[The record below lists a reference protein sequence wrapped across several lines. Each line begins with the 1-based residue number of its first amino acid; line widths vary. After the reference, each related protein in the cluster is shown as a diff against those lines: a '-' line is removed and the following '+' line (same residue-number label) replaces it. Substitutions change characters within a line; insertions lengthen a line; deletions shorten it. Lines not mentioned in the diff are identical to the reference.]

1 MDLRQLKYFVA
12 VVEEKNIGRAAARLH
27 IAQPPLSRQ
36 IRQLEHKLGVPLFLR
51 TPKGVEVTNAG
62 TLLHE
67 EAHNILALVSRAEER
82 TRLAGQGRLGR
93 FDIGV
98 FGTNVLAIPGLLLAF
113 RKRHPLVD
121 LVLHTMNKDEQIEGL
136 RKRQIMAGFNLLGVK
151 LADIA
156 STVVKREHMIVALR
170 RDHPLAKHES
180 IALRQLC
187 VHPLVIYASGP
198 RPNLVD
204 VVFGLFQ
211 NEGLQPQ
218 IAQEV
223 VDSVTAITLVAAGT
237 GPCLV
242 PEHATVLRMPGVIYR
257 PLRNA
262 RSTLVDLHCIFRR
275 DDESPILSAFLSAV
289 EYDLV
294 ETNRTKR

>member
-12 VVEEKNIGRAAARLH
+12 VVEERNIGRAAARLH

-36 IRQLEHKLGVPLFLR
+36 IKHLEDALGVPLFLR
-51 TPKGVEVTNAG
+51 TPRGVEVTNAG
-62 TLLHE
+62 ALLHE
-67 EAHNILALVSRAEER
+67 EAHNILALVGRAEER

-93 FDIGV
+93 IDIGV
-98 FGTNVLAIPGLLLAF
+98 FGTNVLAIPDLLLAF
-113 RKRHPLVD
+113 RKRHPRVD
-121 LVLHTMNKDEQIEGL
+121 VVLHTMNKDDQIEGL
-136 RKRQIMAGFNLLGVK
+136 RERQIAAGFNLLGVK

-170 RDHPLAKHES
+170 RDHPLAKRKS
-180 IALRQLC
+180 IALKQLC
-187 VHPLVIYASGP
+187 AHPLVIYASGP

-211 NEGLQPQ
+211 KEGLQPQ

-223 VDSVTAITLVAAGT
+223 VDSVAAIALVAAGT

-242 PEHATVLRMPGVIYR
+242 PEHAAVLHMPGVIYR
-257 PLRNA
+257 PLRNG
-262 RSTLVDLHCIFRR
+262 RSTLVELHCIFRR
-275 DDESPILSAFLSAV
+275 DDESPILRAFLSTIEADPV
-289 EYDLV
+289 EA
-294 ETNRTKR
+294 NRTKR